1 MSFAA
6 LNVMSLAALNV
17 MSLAALSV
25 MILLRKSCDM
35 IALLTLNCPSGHHNL
50 AKPIITAPKV
60 HHNLPARAIIVG
72 KKCGAPRQFC
82 GRAAMLRSFN
92 GHRPLNTLPFIPVT
106 EGSVTYGYGHDVVI
120 KLCYLKG
127 GSFVNFHL

>member
-1 MSFAA
+1 MSFAT
-6 LNVMSLAALNV
+6 LNVMSLA
-17 MSLAALSV
+17 SLSV

-60 HHNLPARAIIVG
+60 HHNLPARAIMVG

-92 GHRPLNTLPFIPVT
+92 GHRPLNTLPLIPIAHRRIAD
-106 EGSVTYGYGHDVVI
+106 GGGHDVVI